1 MYEIVLLRHG
11 ESEYNRQNL
20 FTGWSDPDLTEKGI
34 QEARDAGRMLKEA
47 GYTFDLAFASVL
59 KRSIKTLHLVLEE
72 LDLLWIPV
80 QKSWKLNE
88 RHYGALQGLSKLD
101 TAAKY
106 GDEQLHI
113 WRRSLSVRPP
123 LLEQGDPRY
132 ARNDRRYREVRPG
145 DIPRGESLEDTVHRV
160 GDFWG
165 NRIVPLVRKKERVLI
180 SAHGNTLRALIK
192 YMDDIDEAELLNLN
206 IPTGIPLVYELD
218 DDVKPIRRFYLG
230 EKEEVEAKAREVAN
244 QGKVSE

>member
-1 MYEIVLLRHG
+1 MYEIVLIRHG
-11 ESEYNRQNL
+11 ESQYNVQNL

-34 QEARDAGRMLKEA
+34 QEAKAAGKLLKDN

-59 KRSIKTLHLVLEE
+59 KRSIKTLNYVLDEM
-72 LDLLWIPV
+72 DLLWIPV

-88 RHYGALQGLSKLD
+88 RHYGALQGLSKIE

-106 GDEQLHI
+106 GEEQVHL

-123 LLEQGDPRY
+123 QLEPDDPRY
-132 ARNDRRYREVRPG
+132 ARNDIRYQNVRAG

-165 NRIVPLVRKKERVLI
+165 KRIVPLVRKKERVLI

-192 YMDDIDEAELLNLN
+192 FMEDIDETALLELN
-206 IPTGIPLVYELD
+206 IPTGVPLVYKLD
-218 DDVKPIRRFYLG
+218 EDINPISRYYLG
-230 EKEEVEAKAREVAN
+230 DPAQVEAKARDVAN
-244 QGKVSE
+244 QGHV

>member
-1 MYEIVLLRHG
+1 MYEIVLIRHG

-20 FTGWSDPDLTEKGI
+20 FTGWSDPDLTEKGVE
-34 QEARDAGRMLKEA
+34 EAKKAGKLLKDA

-59 KRSIKTLHLVLEE
+59 KRSIKTLNYVLDEM
-72 LDLLWIPV
+72 DLLWIPV

-88 RHYGALQGLSKLD
+88 RHYGALQGLSKSE
-101 TAAKY
+101 TALKY
-106 GDEQLHI
+106 GEEQLHI

-123 LLEQGDPRY
+123 MLEPDDPRY
-132 ARNDRRYREVRPG
+132 ARNDIRYKEVRPG

-165 NRIVPLVRKKERVLI
+165 NRIVPLIRKKERVLI

-192 YMDDIDEAELLNLN
+192 YMEDIDETALLDLN
-206 IPTGIPLVYELD
+206 IPTGVPLVYKLD
-218 DDVKPIRRFYLG
+218 DDVKPISRFYLG
-230 EKEEVEAKAREVAN
+230 EPEEVQEKAREVAN
-244 QGKVSE
+244 QSKVTE

>member
-1 MYEIVLLRHG
+1 MYEIVLIRHG

-34 QEARDAGRMLKEA
+34 HEAREAGKMLKEA

-88 RHYGALQGLSKLD
+88 RHYGALQGLSKSE
-101 TAAKY
+101 TALKY
-106 GDEQLHI
+106 GDEQLQI

-123 LLEQGDPRY
+123 MLEPDDPRY

-192 YMDDIDEAELLNLN
+192 YMEDIDETALLHLN

-230 EKEEVEAKAREVAN
+230 EPEKVEAKAREVAN

>member
-1 MYEIVLLRHG
+1 
-11 ESEYNRQNL
+11 
-20 FTGWSDPDLTEKGI
+20 
-34 QEARDAGRMLKEA
+34 
-47 GYTFDLAFASVL
+47 
-59 KRSIKTLHLVLEE
+59 TLNLVLEE
-72 LDLLWIPV
+72 MDLLWIPV

-88 RHYGALQGLSKLD
+88 RHYGALQGLSKSE
-101 TAAKY
+101 TAVKY

-123 LLEQGDPRY
+123 LLKPDDPRY
-132 ARNDRRYREVRPG
+132 ARNDRRYRELRPE
-145 DIPRGESLEDTVHRV
+145 DIPLGESLEDTVHRV

-192 YMDDIDEAELLNLN
+192 YMEDIDEAALVNLN

-230 EKEEVEAKAREVAN
+230 EPEKVEAKAREVAD